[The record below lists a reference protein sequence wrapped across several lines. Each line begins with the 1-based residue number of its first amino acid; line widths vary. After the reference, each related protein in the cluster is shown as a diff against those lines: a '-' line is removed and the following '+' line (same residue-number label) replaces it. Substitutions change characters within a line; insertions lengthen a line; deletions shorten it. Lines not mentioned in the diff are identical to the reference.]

1 MTTNVR
7 FLTPAQDHALKTVLQ
22 THTTLERAVRHW
34 LGQNPPVDVH
44 DVIAQDEFTHDVVV
58 LLPDH
63 RAVVYDAT

>member
-1 MTTNVR
+1 MTTTVR
-7 FLTPAQDHALKTVLQ
+7 FLTSTADSELKTILQ
-22 THTTLERAVRHW
+22 THSTLERTVRHW